1 MAIRTES
8 FEVNGRKF
16 IRTYSDANRYVVRDG
31 ISYSE
36 ACDPTELGRTYSEG
50 DPLPPEEFDAQ
61 TAYQQLRA
69 DLAAAKSMLAG
80 TEDNMTAT
88 RNYSTGELLSVSGV
102 LYAVTAA
109 IPNGGAIT
117 EGVNVTPTTMAEQ
130 LALLADKKS

>member
-1 MAIRTES
+1 MIVTELYELNS
-8 FEVNGRKF
+8 RQFV
-16 IRTYSDANRYVVRDG
+16 RTYSDANRYVVRDG

-36 ACDPTELGRTYSEG
+36 ANDPAELGRTYSEG
-50 DPLPPEEFDAQ
+50 EAIPPEEFDAQ

-80 TEDNMTAT
+80 TETALT
-88 RNYSTGELLSVSGV
+88 ASQNYAVGDLLSVSGV

-117 EGVNVTPTTMAEQ
+117 PGVNVTPTTMAEQ
-130 LALLADKKS
+130 LALLADNT

>member
-36 ACDPTELGRTYSEG
+36 ACDPTELGRTYAEG
-50 DPLPPEEFDAQ
+50 ATLPPEDFDAQ
-61 TAYQQLRA
+61 EAYEQLRT
-69 DLAAAKSMLAG
+69 DLAAATSMLAG
-80 TEDNMTAT
+80 TETSMTAS
-88 RNYSTGELLSVSGV
+88 RNYAVDDLLSVSGT

-109 IPNGGAIT
+109 IPSGGAIT
-117 EGVNVTPTTMAEQ
+117 PGVNVTPTTMAEQ
-130 LALLADKKS
+130 LALLADKNS

>member
-1 MAIRTES
+1 MIVTELY
-8 FEVNGRKF
+8 ELNGRQF
-16 IRTYSDANRYVVRDG
+16 VRTYSDANRYVVRDG

-80 TEDNMTAT
+80 TEDGMLAT
-88 RNYSTGELLSVSGV
+88 RNYAVDDLLSVSGV
-102 LYAVTAA
+102 LYVVTAA

>member
-36 ACDPTELGRTYSEG
+36 ACDPAELVRTYSEG

-80 TEDNMTAT
+80 TEVSMTAT
-88 RNYSTGELLSVSGV
+88 RNYAVDDLLSVSGT

-109 IPNGGAIT
+109 IPSGGAIT
-117 EGVNVTPTTMAEQ
+117 PGVNVTPTTMAEQ